1 MEFRKAVSL
10 SLDYELLASTIGG
23 EDGEIPGAG
32 ILTPASIGFD
42 DSIAKLYQ
50 DTDEAQAVLEEAG
63 YKDVDGDGY
72 REMPDGSEMNVLV
85 TPQYNQTKAALYQRL
100 SEIVIDNLDAIGVKC
115 TLDEEC
121 VRNAEAEE
129 KLRKEGAYEI
139 YIGYATQGVAYYKT
153 AFLYMFDDPISMW
166 GTCSL
171 EDFTAAYNHLLNA
184 TGEEDYA
191 AAAKELQQVNVK
203 ELVGVP
209 LCWDKAY
216 YPYRTDK
223 YTGWVNYPGW
233 GVINPDTWYNLR
245 TIEE

>member
-1 MEFRKAVSL
+1 
-10 SLDYELLASTIGG
+10 
-23 EDGEIPGAG
+23 
-32 ILTPASIGFD
+32 
-42 DSIAKLYQ
+42 
-50 DTDEAQAVLEEAG
+50 
-63 YKDVDGDGY
+63 
-72 REMPDGSEMNVLV
+72 
-85 TPQYNQTKAALYQRL
+85 
-100 SEIVIDNLDAIGVKC
+100 
-115 TLDEEC
+115 
-121 VRNAEAEE
+121 
-129 KLRKEGAYEI
+129 
-139 YIGYATQGVAYYKT
+139 
-153 AFLYMFDDPISMW
+153 MFDDPISMW